1 MVPAAAKYA
10 AGRIAARRLIGPKK
24 ASCRIA
30 SSCQRT
36 GSIISKYRTAV
47 PATTPRSFS
56 ASALHD
62 HCDELEP
69 IHRILPVT
77 TFTEDEEM
85 VRDAARMWA
94 NQELKPLVRD
104 MDNECKTRPE
114 VIRGLFDHGFMG
126 MVRFAWL
133 QLYIMFVI
141 KIDAYGNAI
150 YFVLS
155 SSFYSSTGNTRRI
168 RRLRDELYF
177 CLFGGG
183 RTLSC

>member
-10 AGRIAARRLIGPKK
+10 AFTGRIAARRLIGPK
-24 ASCRIA
+24 ASCVTA
-30 SSCQRT
+30 SPCQRT
-36 GSIISKYRTAV
+36 SSISKYRAAV

-62 HCDELEP
+62 HRDELEP

-126 MVRFAWL
+126 MVRFA
-133 QLYIMFVI
+133 
-141 KIDAYGNAI
+141 
-150 YFVLS
+150 
-155 SSFYSSTGNTRRI
+155 
-168 RRLRDELYF
+168 
-177 CLFGGG
+177 
-183 RTLSC
+183 